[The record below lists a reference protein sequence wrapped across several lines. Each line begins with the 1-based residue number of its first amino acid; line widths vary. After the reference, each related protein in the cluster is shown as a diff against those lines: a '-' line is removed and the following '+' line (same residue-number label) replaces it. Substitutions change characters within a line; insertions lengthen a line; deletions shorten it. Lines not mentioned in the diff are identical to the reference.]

1 MMHKE
6 IEVYMDDMITKTKEE
21 ENHIQ
26 TLKKL
31 FKRLRKYLLKLI
43 LIKCTFRVKSRK
55 LLGFVV
61 SNNGI
66 EVNPD
71 KVKAIQ
77 AILAP
82 KSEKEVRSFLGG
94 LKLYCSIHFTTYS
107 YL

>member
-1 MMHKE
+1 
-6 IEVYMDDMITKTKEE
+6 
-21 ENHIQ
+21 
-26 TLKKL
+26 
-31 FKRLRKYLLKLI
+31 
-43 LIKCTFRVKSRK
+43 
-55 LLGFVV
+55 VV

-82 KSEKEVRSFLGG
+82 KSEKEVQSFLGG